1 MDSEGFEDA
10 VSKHEQSS
18 VYEEPMKIDDETNIT
33 PNNKDSDNI
42 ESPSKVKAAQNRTNF
57 EGAPERQT
65 CCAEPIK
72 CIIF

>member
-57 EGAPERQT
+57 
-65 CCAEPIK
+65 
-72 CIIF
+72 

>member
-18 VYEEPMKIDDETNIT
+18 VYEEPMKIEDTNIT
-33 PNNKDSDNI
+33 PNNKDIEDN

-57 EGAPERQT
+57 EGAPERPT
-65 CCAEPIK
+65 CCAEPVK